1 MNAKEDDDI
10 LKSRKWETIYIN
22 ALLFINLD
30 VLQREKN
37 SRFQFISFSSNVS
50 AFCIRVFNS
59 VLAFFSFWVLTAQRP
74 TNIKSVKQIIA
85 NVAEQIRSYVCQ

>member
-30 VLQREKN
+30 VLQREKIRDFN
-37 SRFQFISFSSNVS
+37 LSLFLLMYPHFAFESLILFWPSPPSGYWLRNV
-50 AFCIRVFNS
+50 
-59 VLAFFSFWVLTAQRP
+59 L
-74 TNIKSVKQIIA
+74 QILK
-85 NVAEQIRSYVCQ
+85 V

>member
-10 LKSRKWETIYIN
+10 LKSRKWGTIYIN

-30 VLQREKN
+30 VLQREKSCDFN
-37 SRFQFISFSSNVS
+37 LSLFLLMYPHF
-50 AFCIRVFNS
+50 AFESLI
-59 VLAFFSFWVLTAQRP
+59 LAFSSFWVLTAQRP

-85 NVAEQIRSYVCQ
+85 NVAKQIKTYICQ